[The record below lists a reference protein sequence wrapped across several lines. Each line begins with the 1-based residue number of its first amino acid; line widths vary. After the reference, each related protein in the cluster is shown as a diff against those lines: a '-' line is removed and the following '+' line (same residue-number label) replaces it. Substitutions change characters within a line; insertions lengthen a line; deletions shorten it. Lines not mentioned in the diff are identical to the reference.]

1 MEAQIRNDNLK
12 YDYRQIQMIDSV
24 LIKREL
30 SHCYVPQS
38 C

>member
-1 MEAQIRNDNLK
+1 MEAQIRKDNLK
-12 YDYRQIQMIDSV
+12 NNYRQIQMIDSV
-24 LIKREL
+24 LIKREF